1 MLLTNKHFVVAMI
14 VAPILAVIAYF
25 AVDASLSEPAHVAVK
40 GQTYALAA
48 ASNCR
53 YESGRCTFKNGDFKL
68 TLDTESRSA
77 ESLSLR
83 LVSAFPLQD
92 AKLAVAANSDAVSPP
107 IDMQPLDE
115 TGLQWSVNVALPE
128 SESPRLRLVVASNE
142 TIYHGESGLDFTV
155 YETAYQR
162 DFRRNEP

>member
-1 MLLTNKHFVVAMI
+1 MILTNKHFVVAMI

-25 AVDASLSEPAHVAVK
+25 AVDTSLSEPPHVAVK

-53 YESGRCTFKNGDFKL
+53 YASGRCTFKNGDFKL

-77 ESLSLR
+77 ESLSLH
-83 LVSAFPLQD
+83 LVSAFPLQV
-92 AKLAVAANSDAVSPP
+92 AKLAVAENSDAASPP
-107 IDMQPLDE
+107 IDMHPLDDE
-115 TGLQWSVNVALPE
+115 GLQWSVSVAVPE
-128 SESPRLRLVVASNE
+128 SVSPLLRLVVASND
-142 TIYHGESGLDFTV
+142 TVYHGETGLNFTV

-162 DFRRNEP
+162 DFRRSEP